1 MSKKIGDN
9 PPPASRPPQLAT
21 RNPHSA
27 TRLAFYTAFAVTIYL
42 VENFVPKPFPF
53 MKLGLANVV
62 ILMLLH
68 TRNFKFAIIVGLS
81 KTFIGGF
88 ISGTLLSPTTLLSF
102 SGSLFSLVV
111 MIIIIQSGIN
121 FSLIGISILGAI
133 SHNFAQII
141 VVRLIL
147 IKENSIF
154 YLTPLLIILGIVTGI
169 ITGYLAVV
177 FSRKVDFKDQYEKI
191 GN

>member
-1 MSKKIGDN
+1 MSKKNVDN
-9 PPPASRPPQLAT
+9 QYPAPRILHLEPRTSLPVT
-21 RNPHSA
+21 H
-27 TRLAFYTAFAVTIYL
+27 LAFYTAFAVTIYI
-42 VENFVPKPFPF
+42 VENFIPKPFPF

-68 TRNFKFAIIVGLS
+68 MRNFKFAIIVGLS

-102 SGSLFSLVV
+102 SGSLLSLVV
-111 MIIIIQSGIN
+111 MIIVIQSKIN

-133 SHNFAQII
+133 CHNFAQII
-141 VVRLIL
+141 VVRLVL

-169 ITGYLAVV
+169 ITGYLAIV
-177 FSRKVDFKDQYEKI
+177 FSRKVDFKVKYEKTGI
-191 GN
+191 

>member
-9 PPPASRPPQLAT
+9 SHP
-21 RNPHSA
+21 A
-27 TRLAFYTAFAVTIYL
+27 TRLAFYTAFAVTIYI

-62 ILMLLH
+62 ILMLLYM
-68 TRNFKFAIIVGLS
+68 RNFKFAIIVGLS

-102 SGSLFSLVV
+102 SGSLLSLIV
-111 MIIIIQSGIN
+111 MIIFIKSRIN

-169 ITGYLAVV
+169 ITGYLAIV
-177 FSRKVDFKDQYEKI
+177 FSRKVNFKVKYEETGI
-191 GN
+191 

>member
-9 PPPASRPPQLAT
+9 SHLAPRT
-21 RNPHSA
+21 SHPA
-27 TRLAFYTAFAVTIYL
+27 TRLAFYTAFAVTIYI
-42 VENFVPKPFPF
+42 VENFIPKPFPF

-68 TRNFKFAIIVGLS
+68 MRNFKFAIIVGLS

-102 SGSLFSLVV
+102 SGSVLSLIIMILFIKSR
-111 MIIIIQSGIN
+111 IN

-169 ITGYLAVV
+169 ITGYLAIV
-177 FSRKVDFKDQYEKI
+177 FSRKDDWLFKELN
-191 GN
+191 G